1 MTATVNPATTTQP
14 TIAVTVS
21 AGTAVPRHNRYQVPL
36 TVKAASSG
44 NALSG
49 ASVTLQVFPGTSC
62 SGTAANGTA
71 TTDSSGTASFTFTTK
86 QAATYCASAT
96 VSDTGYTTGTNST
109 TFTT

>member
-1 MTATVNPATTTQP
+1 M
-14 TIAVTVS
+14 
-21 AGTAVPRHNRYQVPL
+21 
-36 TVKAASSG
+36 
-44 NALSG
+44 
-49 ASVTLQVFPGTSC
+49 
-62 SGTAANGTA
+62 ANGTA